1 MAALKIDGV
10 AELKELAGKSLGPSG
25 WMEISLDR
33 IRAFADATGDHQ
45 WIHVDPE
52 RCAKES
58 PFRKPIAH
66 GYLTLSVFPLLF
78 DEMLKVTGVRMALNY
93 GLNKLRFPAPVIAG
107 SRIRAVATVAEVED
121 IPGGGV
127 QLTIDASIQVEGSEK
142 PGLVAQAVY
151 RYYV

>member
-1 MAALKIDGV
+1 MALKIDGV
-10 AELKELAGKSLGPSG
+10 AGLKELEGKSLGHSG

-58 PFRKPIAH
+58 PFKKPIAH
-66 GYLTLSVFPLLF
+66 GYLTLAVFPQLFAELL
-78 DEMLKVTGVRMALNY
+78 EVTGVRMALNY
-93 GLNKLRFPAPVIAG
+93 GLNKLRFPSPVPAG
-107 SRIRAVATVAEVED
+107 SRIRAAATVAAVED

-127 QLTIDASIQVEGSEK
+127 QLTINGTVEIEGSEK
-142 PGLVAQAVY
+142 PGLVAEAVY
-151 RYYV
+151 RYYA